1 MSVKYVFLSLQDS
14 HYSRTGVYLTGVKS
28 NQDATFFQIQGNLR
42 QKISNLKKIK
52 ADCGQDKVYV
62 VMSPSHQLMIYL
74 RILGFKKKVLDA
86 GWPLSDALFN
96 RGDTKFKSL
105 KAIKSRSI
113 DFLAFHSANRVFFE
127 TRIQMER
134 CITRFALPRSKCN
147 WIFTGFNEIE
157 YATVASRNDISKEVS
172 NIKELAHQKT
182 IVLYRGKYNLESGL
196 DKLALASFDLGG
208 EIQLVVATDKLP
220 KNLDFSNN
228 SIILQKRLTNT
239 EISFLYRMSTLT
251 VGLIGDLERLNWTI
265 PHKLF
270 EAAYFS
276 RPVLCPMGEGIL
288 EFASPSNGILPL
300 GNTSIN
306 SLSTQIKQLLID
318 KELLIQQGANLHLKY
333 LEQATQSKLALRF
346 RKLTQDM

>member
-14 HYSRTGVYLTGVKS
+14 NYSRTGVYLTGIKL
-28 NQDATFFQIQGNLR
+28 NQDATFFQIQGNFR
-42 QKISNLKKIK
+42 QKMSRLRKIK
-52 ADCGQDKVYV
+52 ADHGQDKIYV
-62 VMSPSHQLMIYL
+62 VMSPSHQLMVYL

-96 RGDTKFKSL
+96 RGDSGFKLL
-105 KAIKSRSI
+105 KAIKSRTV
-113 DFLAFHSANRVFFE
+113 DFLSFHSANVVFFE
-127 TRIQMER
+127 TRMQMER
-134 CITRFALPRSKCN
+134 CVTRFVLPRSKCN

-157 YATVASRNDISKEVS
+157 YATVASSNEISKEVREI
-172 NIKELAHQKT
+172 NELAAQKS

-196 DKLALASFDLGG
+196 DKLALASFDLGE

-220 KNLDFSNN
+220 KNLNFSQN

-239 EISFLYRMSTLT
+239 EISSLYRMSTLT

-276 RPVLCPMGEGIL
+276 RPVLCPMGEGIS

-300 GNTSIN
+300 GNTSMI
-306 SLSTQIKQLLID
+306 SLSTQIKQLLND
-318 KELLIQQGANLHLKY
+318 KELLIQQGASLHLKY